1 MMTVKTT
8 SRTLQSASGAT
19 LTFDDGSTAIDLR
32 SGGFGHGQREIVAAV
47 KAQVEAMPLSN
58 RVMITPVLASL
69 VDKIAQLMP
78 GELSVSYICNSG
90 EESFDGALKLARG
103 ANPDRDQVV
112 VVSGSHLGCLSYG
125 QYFSQSGVSLDYLP
139 LRPVFVEANDSKALA
154 SAITAQ
160 TLAVVYEPVLTQQQ
174 LLPLSEEFLM
184 TMRTLSKST
193 GATMIA
199 YEVNTGMGRCGRN
212 FATELT
218 SVVPDVMVIGGALN
232 AGCVPVGGYVTHK
245 ALNDLVYGKQNPS
258 LHGSTT
264 GGNPASC
271 VAALQALIALESQGV
286 ANRQTQIGAQLV
298 SSIDGQASC
307 KQAGS
312 LVYVT
317 LKNAAQADAMKL
329 ALAEA
334 GLLVA
339 TRGHELHL
347 TPPLMISDSELAEA
361 CATLSKIIKQVNVKE
376 AA

>member
-1 MMTVKTT
+1 MTVKTT

-112 VVSGSHLGCLSYG
+112 VVSGSHFGCLSYG
-125 QYFSQSGVSLDYLP
+125 QYFSQPGVSLDYLP
-139 LRPVFVEANDSKALA
+139 LRPVFVEANNSKALA

-160 TLAVVYEPVLTQQQ
+160 TLAVVYEPVLTQQH
-174 LLPLSEEFLM
+174 LLPLSEEFLT

-199 YEVNTGMGRCGRN
+199 YEVNTGMGPCGRN

-245 ALNDLVYGKQNPS
+245 ALNDLVDGRQNPS

-271 VAALQALIALESQGV
+271 VAALQALLALESQGI

-317 LKNAAQADAMKL
+317 LKNAAQADAMKQ
-329 ALAEA
+329 ALSEA

-339 TRGHELHL
+339 TRGHELNL
-347 TPPLMISDSELAEA
+347 IPPLMISDSELALA